1 MRNYKPMRIK
11 FTESMLNTLKEKYP
25 NTPTYLLAKE
35 LGIPINSVYN
45 KALKNGLRKSEE
57 YKNSPFS
64 GRLRPGTNIGGNTR
78 FKKGHSTHNKGKK
91 MNPETYSKVSKTMF
105 KKGNKPHNTKEIGR
119 INLRRDKADIPYYFI
134 KISDGIWQPLH
145 RVIWQ
150 LHNGDI
156 PENMKITF
164 IDGNSLNCQINNLQ
178 MVSYADLM
186 RKNSHIN
193 IPKELLEVIKLKNK
207 LIQKI
212 NSYGKK

>member
-1 MRNYKPMRIK
+1 
-11 FTESMLNTLKEKYP
+11 MLDILKEKYP
-25 NTPTYLLAKE
+25 NNPTHLLAEE
-35 LGIPINSVYN
+35 LGIPITSVYH
-45 KALKNGLRKSEE
+45 KANQLGLKKSEE

-78 FKKGHSTHNKGKK
+78 FQKGLIPHNKGKQ
-91 MNPETYSKVSKTMF
+91 MNAETYAKVSKTMF
-105 KKGNKPHNTKEIGR
+105 KKGNKPHNTKEIGCV
-119 INLRRDKADIPYYFI
+119 NLRRDKSDIPYYFI
-134 KISDGIWQPLH
+134 KISDGIWEPLH

-150 LHNGDI
+150 LHNGEI

-193 IPKELLEVIKLKNK
+193 IPKEILEVIKLKNK

>member
-1 MRNYKPMRIK
+1 MRIK
-11 FTESMLNTLKEKYP
+11 FTDLMLDILNEKYP
-25 NTPTYLLAKE
+25 NTPTHLLAKE
-35 LGIPINSVYN
+35 LGISINSVYRKSN
-45 KALKNGLRKSEE
+45 ALGLKKSEE

-64 GRLRPGTNIGGNTR
+64 GRLRPGTNIGGNTK
-78 FKKGHSTHNKGKK
+78 FQKGNVPFNKGKK

-119 INLRRDKADIPYYFI
+119 INKRIDNTGIPYLYI
-134 KISDGIWQPLH
+134 KISDSNWQLLH

-150 LHNGDI
+150 LYNGDI
-156 PENMKITF
+156 PEKMKITF

-186 RKNSHIN
+186 RKNSHRN

-207 LIQKI
+207 LISKI

>member
-1 MRNYKPMRIK
+1 MRVK
-11 FTESMLNTLKEKYP
+11 FTETIINTLVEKYP

-35 LGIPINSVYN
+35 LGIPLTSVYHKAN
-45 KALKNGLRKSEE
+45 KLGLKKSEQ
-57 YKNSPFS
+57 YLNSPFS
-64 GRLRPGTNIGGNTR
+64 GRLRPGTNLGGNTK
-78 FKKGHSTHNKGKK
+78 FEKGNIPFNKGKK
-91 MNPETYSKVSKTMF
+91 MNPETYEKCQRTMF
-105 KKGNKPHNTKEIGR
+105 KKGLKPHNTKEVGKIVKR
-119 INLRRDKADIPYYFI
+119 IDNTGIPYLYI
-134 KISDGIWQPLH
+134 KISDSNWHLLH

-150 LHNGDI
+150 LHNGKI

-186 RKNSHIN
+186 RKNSHVN
-193 IPKELLEVIKLKNK
+193 IPSEILEVIKLKNK